1 MAPDPNL
8 RHYVFEYEPAFV
20 RTGIELAPL
29 TRMRAWGVEPIGEGE
44 TIELVGYTLADG
56 SEPVLRA
63 EWLFR
68 DGKVYGM
75 RSSPA

>member
-1 MAPDPNL
+1 
-8 RHYVFEYEPAFV
+8 
-20 RTGIELAPL
+20 
-29 TRMRAWGVEPIGEGE
+29 MRAWGVEPIGEGE